1 MSTIKVLKYQGW
13 YKDYIIITSFYF
25 HPIYCYY
32 LLLMEVWRRH
42 SLLHL
47 SHFHFY
53 DSSFETRDICKEFL
67 MFPNFRKI
75 YTQFRTE
82 EEEKHLAN
90 AAVYKFC
97 GFVVISAIFIVG
109 RHIALQKE

>member
-1 MSTIKVLKYQGW
+1 
-13 YKDYIIITSFYF
+13 
-25 HPIYCYY
+25 
-32 LLLMEVWRRH
+32 
-42 SLLHL
+42 
-47 SHFHFY
+47 
-53 DSSFETRDICKEFL
+53 